1 MLLAPLHE
9 CPHGSRPPGAPGP
22 PRVPQRRYRQGKDEP
37 GGAPRAG
44 GTALR
49 APAPSPPLSPRRP
62 LSPSPDHPGAPTHLC
77 ARRGSS
83 EASPPAPHRPPGEAG
98 DGSGGRRTQQGQGE
112 QQPPLAGGCSRQ
124 APRCPQHRHLA
135 RAAAQGIVGRRR
147 TRGRGGAGRREG
159 KVARGAMAA
168 AAFGCTQSH
177 HGGTTRGC
185 RQTHRGGQGGAA
197 LGLLLSFCERGCSPP
212 WCPEMGSFEH
222 SDMAPREGQP
232 SAPA

>member
-9 CPHGSRPPGAPGP
+9 CPHGSRPPGASGP

-98 DGSGGRRTQQGQGE
+98 DGSGGRRAQQGQGE
-112 QQPPLAGGCSRQ
+112 QQPPLAGGCGRQ

-147 TRGRGGAGRREG
+147 TRGRGGAGRGGEGLAALRGRWRVVLWPQRRSAALRATMAGPRGAAVRPIVADREG
-159 KVARGAMAA
+159 
-168 AAFGCTQSH
+168 
-177 HGGTTRGC
+177 
-185 RQTHRGGQGGAA
+185 
-197 LGLLLSFCERGCSPP
+197 LP
-212 WCPEMGSFEH
+212 
-222 SDMAPREGQP
+222 
-232 SAPA
+232 